1 MTEIV
6 VFDALCG
13 SGKTTKVREY
23 MLSKPN
29 EKYIYISPFL
39 KESYNTVGIITDIDG
54 DEVEPKISSL
64 TGLIE

>member
-23 MLSKPN
+23 MLSNPN
-29 EKYIYISPFL
+29 EKYI
-39 KESYNTVGIITDIDG
+39 
-54 DEVEPKISSL
+54 
-64 TGLIE
+64 